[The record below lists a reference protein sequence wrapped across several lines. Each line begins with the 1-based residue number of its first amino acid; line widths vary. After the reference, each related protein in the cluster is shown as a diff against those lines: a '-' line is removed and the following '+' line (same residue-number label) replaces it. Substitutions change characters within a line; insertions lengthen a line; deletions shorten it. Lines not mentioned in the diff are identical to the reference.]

1 MHNDECYHSDDCLA
15 CLTGK
20 CTGKQL
26 CVTEFPEPSN
36 SGKLRSERSK
46 MQKGDGRGKGEQ
58 FSTNWSEGRIEKS
71 FKKVEH
77 GKRGGLAKPVK
88 GGSAVLG

>member
-1 MHNDECYHSDDCLA
+1 
-15 CLTGK
+15 
-20 CTGKQL
+20 
-26 CVTEFPEPSN
+26 
-36 SGKLRSERSK
+36 

>member
-1 MHNDECYHSDDCLA
+1 
-15 CLTGK
+15 
-20 CTGKQL
+20 
-26 CVTEFPEPSN
+26 
-36 SGKLRSERSK
+36 

-71 FKKVEH
+71 LKKKVEH